1 MAGANYEKGR
11 EQDYNY
17 YKHII
22 LHPYIFRWH
31 CIPMGLCKRCRDVF
45 VVRSCSLVPFLF
57 HNLHQPH
64 PYITLNFV
72 FSTCSTN
79 FFCAPGCGSS
89 CTHWQILPCWR
100 AGEIKC
106 HRLTNTKVG
115 KSDII
120 ATVDMKCVT
129 IV

>member
-64 PYITLNFV
+64 PYITLNFEEM
-72 FSTCSTN
+72 
-79 FFCAPGCGSS
+79 FFLLVPLIFFVHLGVAVPAH
-89 CTHWQILPCWR
+89 T
-100 AGEIKC
+100 
-106 HRLTNTKVG
+106 G
-115 KSDII
+115 KSCP
-120 ATVDMKCVT
+120 VGGQER
-129 IV
+129 